1 MAELHL
7 IRGDVVMAA
16 DQLRLALSIPG
27 LDSVQKARFTSRLAE
42 IQEWLDREQRSRR
55 QQAAGQKQ

>member
-1 MAELHL
+1 M
-7 IRGDVVMAA
+7 
-16 DQLRLALSIPG
+16 PG

-55 QQAAGQKQ
+55 QQAASGKQQ